1 MPEVDLE
8 QDHVWERLPDEGDD
22 AFKAFTVY
30 RGLGEGRTVEKACR
44 TASDSDPSP
53 DTLAQ
58 WRQWAE
64 EWAWEERA
72 AKYAAHVDA
81 ASQSARKLA
90 ARWSSAREFYSG
102 DEDRPRGFFARL
114 FGRRRHRRGSASH
127 AARKGKTLQV
137 RPEPAPSPLKKW
149 AQEREIQK
157 HIKAQQAAALR
168 SAKTVKKRSLAER
181 WTLFVRRMKRES
193 QEKQNRGFRGWV
205 RRRITRLRLF
215 ALRRFGRFVLV
226 FATVF
231 FLFGM
236 MTGVLGMRWRRQR
249 FQTGIVITI
258 NGESI
263 RRDTLQNR
271 IEQYGGKP
279 VVQQIVDETLRRQ
292 YAEAKKAYP
301 TDAEVEARI
310 KEDQKQPEFAKSI
323 ADAGLT
329 LDQYRKVVRDE
340 MAQVNIMAK
349 GVTIT
354 DAEVQRYYKIHTD
367 KRNPRARFYTPETV
381 QVAVIGTR
389 SKQAAEAALAELQ
402 QGTPWEEV
410 ARKHSLDTSAFQG
423 GVLPPF
429 GRGRTLCA
437 QIPGMEAAIFGMEPG
452 QRIGPV
458 KFGEGWWL
466 IQCREKFPE
475 KTLPFEAVKHR
486 ARLWALLEKGVP
498 VNGRRVASEY
508 AAFQKKAKVQVFD
521 PFFRSLMPR

>member
-1 MPEVDLE
+1 MSRVDLE
-8 QDHVWERLPDEGDD
+8 VDRVWERLPDETDD
-22 AFKAFTVY
+22 AHKAFVAY
-30 RGLGEGRTVEKACR
+30 RGLGADASVEKACR
-44 TASDSDPSP
+44 SASGEEPSP
-53 DTLAQ
+53 ETLAQ
-58 WRQWAE
+58 WQQWAE

-72 AKYAAHVDA
+72 AKFR
-81 ASQSARKLA
+81 ASQEQASEEARRLAERWASAK
-90 ARWSSAREFYSG
+90 EFYRT
-102 DEDRPRGFFARL
+102 DEERPRGFLAGL
-114 FGRRRHRRGSASH
+114 FGKRRHRHSSSRPSGT
-127 AARKGKTLQV
+127 KGKAVQV
-137 RPEPAPSPLKKW
+137 RPEAPPGALKKW
-149 AQEREIQK
+149 AQEREVQK
-157 HIKAQQAAALR
+157 RFKAQQAAALR
-168 SAKTVKKRSLAER
+168 SAKSQKKRSLAER
-181 WTLFVRRMKRES
+181 WTLFIRRTKREAK
-193 QEKQNRGFRGWV
+193 ENRDKGFRGWV
-205 RRRITRLRLF
+205 RRRITRLRLL
-215 ALRRFGRFVLV
+215 ARRRFGRFVLLFGTGV
-226 FATVF
+226 F
-231 FLFGM
+231 LLGM

-249 FQTGIVITI
+249 FQTGVVVTI
-258 NGESI
+258 NGENL
-263 RRDTLQNR
+263 RRDEVQSR
-271 IEQYGGKP
+271 IEQYGGRP
-279 VVQQIVDETLRRQ
+279 VMQQLLEETLRRQ

-301 TDAEVEARI
+301 KESEIEQRI
-310 KEDQKQPEFAKSI
+310 KEDQRQPEFAKSI
-323 ADAGLT
+323 ADAGMT

-354 DAEVQRYYKIHTD
+354 DAEVRRYYKIHTD

-381 QVAVIGTR
+381 RVAVIGTR

-410 ARKHSLDTSAFQG
+410 ARTHSLDTSAFQG

-475 KTLPFEAVKHR
+475 RTLPFEAVKHR

-521 PFFRSLMPR
+521 PYFRSLIGQ